1 MVWPGRRTIPIDRYR
16 YEDNGRHRLTLTMT
30 LDLEIEDYLG
40 SVTTN
45 KHRLKVDST
54 PMKTDPSAATH
65 ARGTRHAYFS
75 FAIQRQDRQI
85 ATLSCKSSQRRTLN

>member
-1 MVWPGRRTIPIDRYR
+1 MVWPGRRTILIDRYR

-54 PMKTDPSAATH
+54 LSNENRSLGRYPRSYE
-65 ARGTRHAYFS
+65 ARVFLVRYSTTR
-75 FAIQRQDRQI
+75 
-85 ATLSCKSSQRRTLN
+85 